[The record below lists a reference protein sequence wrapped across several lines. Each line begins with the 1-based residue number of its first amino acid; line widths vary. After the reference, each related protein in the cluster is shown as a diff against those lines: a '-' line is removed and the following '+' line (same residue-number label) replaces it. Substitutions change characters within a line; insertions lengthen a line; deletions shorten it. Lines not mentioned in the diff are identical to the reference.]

1 MEADLGREL
10 LLARPLLPSLGI
22 ASVLLLIA
30 CLLLIALRGARKV
43 TVDDA
48 TGGRDEL
55 DDEVAEPK
63 TRVTILFGTQTGTAE
78 RFAKQV
84 RRAAHC
90 AERAAW
96 PRMLLAPQPQH
107 QVVATW

>member
-1 MEADLGREL
+1 MEAELGREL

-22 ASVLLLIA
+22 ASVLLLVA
-30 CLLLIALRGARKV
+30 CLLLIALRGARKG

-48 TGGRDEL
+48 AGGLDEL
-55 DDEVAEPK
+55 DGEVVEPK

-84 RRAAHC
+84 R
-90 AERAAW
+90 
-96 PRMLLAPQPQH
+96 
-107 QVVATW
+107 